1 MPCPLP
7 QPPAAAFRG
16 MPSHT
21 LYAIRHPH
29 DIILE
34 EKPGLYA
41 HSLTIM
47 NKKYSKPHNSR
58 QKPSQQIVNLSIRLT
73 REQLFNGNLTLV
85 IDLANNT
92 ATAHTPTQPSPQLA
106 TTLVSEFHSY
116 AHTYSRKDRRMVL
129 AAAKHF
135 DSYISRLSTDDTSP
149 DTDPN
154 AIASGFLSYLY
165 DSLNGNTPANY
176 FKKFREFLDTMLAK
190 GIVTENA
197 ARNLSLK
204 YYDYRVKSILT
215 LSDIHRLETTPC
227 RSDGLKRAFL
237 FACCS
242 GLRWSDIYNLRWD
255 DIDMDNRTMTV
266 RQQKV
271 REHSRAAVLH
281 TYLNTSAMRY
291 LDLSHRPDPR
301 PSSSVAAAAPQP
313 VFVLPSYTMAYRLLQ
328 TWASDAGISK
338 HISFHCA
345 RHTFVSR
352 LVAAGVDIKT
362 VADLAGHSTTRH
374 TERYVHQDERHLRE
388 SISRIEI

>member
-1 MPCPLP
+1 MEHWEALCHGGY
-7 QPPAAAFRG
+7 R
-16 MPSHT
+16 
-21 LYAIRHPH
+21 
-29 DIILE
+29 
-34 EKPGLYA
+34 
-41 HSLTIM
+41 
-47 NKKYSKPHNSR
+47 
-58 QKPSQQIVNLSIRLT
+58 
-73 REQLFNGNLTLV
+73 
-85 IDLANNT
+85 
-92 ATAHTPTQPSPQLA
+92 
-106 TTLVSEFHSY
+106 
-116 AHTYSRKDRRMVL
+116 
-129 AAAKHF
+129 F
-135 DSYISRLSTDDTSP
+135 DSFISRLSTDDTSP

-271 REHSRAAVLH
+271 SEQFGVRTFEFSPQFGLKLNGEKVILKGIANHHTLGSLGAAAYPRAIEKRIKLLKSFGFNH
-281 TYLNTSAMRY
+281 IRCSHNPYSE
-291 LDLSHRPDPR
+291 DLYRLCDKYGIIVIDELYDKWLQQYAGGRTPWTNLWQHDIPEWVKRDRNHP
-301 PSSSVAAAAPQP
+301 SVA
-313 VFVLPSYTMAYRLLQ
+313 LWSLGNELQ
-328 TWASDAGISK
+328 QG
-338 HISFHCA
+338 
-345 RHTFVSR
+345 
-352 LVAAGVDIKT
+352 
-362 VADLAGHSTTRH
+362 
-374 TERYVHQDERHLRE
+374 LRE
-388 SISRIEI
+388 SGVQMRQQVVQVA

>member
-1 MPCPLP
+1 
-7 QPPAAAFRG
+7 
-16 MPSHT
+16 
-21 LYAIRHPH
+21 
-29 DIILE
+29 
-34 EKPGLYA
+34 
-41 HSLTIM
+41 M
-47 NKKYSKPHNSR
+47 NKKFSKPHNSR

-92 ATAHTPTQPSPQLA
+92 ATAHTLTQPSPQLA

-116 AHTYSRKDRRMVL
+116 AHTYSRKDRRMAL

-215 LSDIHRLETTPC
+215 LSDIHRL
-227 RSDGLKRAFL
+227 
-237 FACCS
+237 
-242 GLRWSDIYNLRWD
+242 
-255 DIDMDNRTMTV
+255 
-266 RQQKV
+266 
-271 REHSRAAVLH
+271 
-281 TYLNTSAMRY
+281 
-291 LDLSHRPDPR
+291 
-301 PSSSVAAAAPQP
+301 
-313 VFVLPSYTMAYRLLQ
+313 
-328 TWASDAGISK
+328 
-338 HISFHCA
+338 
-345 RHTFVSR
+345 
-352 LVAAGVDIKT
+352 
-362 VADLAGHSTTRH
+362 
-374 TERYVHQDERHLRE
+374 
-388 SISRIEI
+388 